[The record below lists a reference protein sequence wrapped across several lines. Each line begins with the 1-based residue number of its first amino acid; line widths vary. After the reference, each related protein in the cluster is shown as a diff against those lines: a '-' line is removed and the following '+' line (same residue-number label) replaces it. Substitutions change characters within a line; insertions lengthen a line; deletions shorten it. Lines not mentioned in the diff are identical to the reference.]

1 MKAYSRNVNAIIS
14 DCRGGRLVMEFN
26 KYIDHTLL
34 APDATEEQVDTVIK
48 QAIDNHFHTVMINPY
63 WVAKTHKAV
72 AGTDV
77 KTACVIGFPL
87 GANTTKIKVAE
98 AQDAIDNGVDELDM
112 VMNIGEMKS
121 GHYDKVEKDIQAVVD
136 AGHAANKVVKVIIET
151 CLLTDDEMT
160 KASEIVAKTGAD
172 FVKTSTGFS
181 TEGATVHAVKLMS
194 AAVKGSNT
202 AVKASGGIHSAE
214 EAQAM
219 IDAGATRLGVSHSM
233 AIIGKE

>member
-1 MKAYSRNVNAIIS
+1 MKAYSRNGNAIIR

-77 KTACVIGFPL
+77 KSACVIGFPL

-98 AQDAIDNGVDELDM
+98 AQDAIDNGVGELDM

-151 CLLTDDEMT
+151 CLLTDDEIT

>member
-1 MKAYSRNVNAIIS
+1 MQ
-14 DCRGGRLVMEFN
+14 FN
-26 KYIDHTLL
+26 QYIDHTLL
-34 APDATEEQVDTVIK
+34 APDATEQQVENVVQ

-63 WVAKTHKAV
+63 WVAKVHQLL

-98 AQDAIDNGVDELDM
+98 AEDAIANGVDELDM

-121 GHYDKVEKDIQAVVD
+121 GHEDKVEADIQAVVD
-136 AGHAANKVVKVIIET
+136 AGHAADTVVKVIIET
-151 CLLTDDEMT
+151 CLLTDDEIT
-160 KASEIVAKTGAD
+160 RAAKIVAKTGAD

-181 TEGATVHAVKLMS
+181 TGGATVHAVKLMA
-194 AAVKGSNT
+194 AAVQGTST
-202 AVKASGGIHSAE
+202 AVKASGGIHTAD

-233 AIIGKE
+233 QIIGK

>member
-1 MKAYSRNVNAIIS
+1 MQ
-14 DCRGGRLVMEFN
+14 FN
-26 KYIDHTLL
+26 QYIDHTLL
-34 APDATEEQVDTVIK
+34 APNATEQQVETVVQ

-63 WVAKTHKAV
+63 WVAKVHQLL

-98 AQDAIDNGVDELDM
+98 AEDAIANGVDELDM

-121 GHYDKVEKDIQAVVD
+121 GHEDKVEADIQAVVG
-136 AGHAANKVVKVIIET
+136 ASHAADKVVKVIIET
-151 CLLTDDEMT
+151 CLLTDDEIT
-160 KASEIVAKTGAD
+160 RAAKIGAKTGAD

-181 TEGATVHAVKLMS
+181 TGGATVHAVKLMA
-194 AAVKGSNT
+194 AAVQGTST
-202 AVKASGGIHSAE
+202 AVKASGGIHTAD

-233 AIIGKE
+233 QIIGK

>member
-1 MKAYSRNVNAIIS
+1 
-14 DCRGGRLVMEFN
+14 MEFN

-34 APDATEEQVDTVIK
+34 APDATEEQVETVIQ
-48 QAIDNHFHTVMINPY
+48 QAIDNHFHTVMVNPY
-63 WVAKTHKAV
+63 WVAKTHKALE
-72 AGTDV
+72 GTDV
-77 KTACVIGFPL
+77 VTACVIGFPL

-98 AQDAIDNGVDELDM
+98 AEDAIANGVDELDM

-121 GHYDKVEKDIQAVVD
+121 GHYDKVADDIKAVVN
-136 AGHAANKVVKVIIET
+136 AGHQANKVVKVILET
-151 CLLTDDEMT
+151 CLLTDEEIT
-160 KASEIVAKTGAD
+160 KASKIAADAGAD

-181 TEGATVHAVKLMS
+181 TQGATVHAVELMA
-194 AAVKGSNT
+194 AAVKGTDT

-233 AIIGKE
+233 KVIGKE

>member
-1 MKAYSRNVNAIIS
+1 
-14 DCRGGRLVMEFN
+14 MEFN

-34 APDATEEQVDTVIK
+34 APDATEEQIDTVIK
-48 QAIDNHFHTVMINPY
+48 QAIDNHFHTVMVNPY
-63 WVAKTHKAV
+63 WVAKVHQALE
-72 AGTDV
+72 GTDV
-77 KTACVIGFPL
+77 VTACVIGFPL

-98 AQDAIDNGVDELDM
+98 AEDAIDNGVDELDM

-121 GHYDKVEKDIQAVVD
+121 KHYDKVEADIQAVVD
-136 AGHAANKVVKVIIET
+136 AGHKAGKVVKVIIET
-151 CLLTDDEMT
+151 CLLTDDEIT
-160 KASEIVAKTGAD
+160 KASQIVAKTGAD

-181 TEGATVHAVKLMS
+181 TEGATAHPVELI
-194 AAVKGSNT
+194 AAATKGTNT

-233 AIIGKE
+233 KVIGKE

>member
-1 MKAYSRNVNAIIS
+1 MQ
-14 DCRGGRLVMEFN
+14 FN
-26 KYIDHTLL
+26 QYIDHTLL
-34 APDATEEQVDTVIK
+34 APDATEQQVETVVQ

-63 WVAKTHKAV
+63 WVAKVHQLL

-98 AQDAIDNGVDELDM
+98 AEDAIANGVDELDM

-121 GHYDKVEKDIQAVVD
+121 GHEDKVEADIQAVVG
-136 AGHAANKVVKVIIET
+136 AGHAADKVVKVIIET
-151 CLLTDDEMT
+151 CLLTDDEIT
-160 KASEIVAKTGAD
+160 RAAKIVAKTGAD

-181 TEGATVHAVKLMS
+181 TGGATVHAVKLMA
-194 AAVKGSNT
+194 AAVQGTST
-202 AVKASGGIHSAE
+202 AVKASGGIHTAD

-233 AIIGKE
+233 QIIGK